1 MAKGVYHMLTGLF
14 SCCPERVREVHG
26 NDSTANGGRLPIFS
40 NHDAIQ
46 LAQMD
51 FDAMRHFPQRGDG
64 SMHAIGGEK
73 R

>member
-1 MAKGVYHMLTGLF
+1 
-14 SCCPERVREVHG
+14 
-26 NDSTANGGRLPIFS
+26 
-40 NHDAIQ
+40 
-46 LAQMD
+46 MD